1 MSSHT
6 VKSLNY
12 QLNNI
17 AECVIEYK
25 ENLRKTLVQIK
36 VLKAQAKK
44 APKDFKY
51 IYRDAIKELDMDV
64 KQHKRNVK
72 EAIKDAKKLRSKLP
86 AAIAYEKKHP
96 EAAGEAGYERERRL
110 HLDKIR
116 GKAVMASRTKAL
128 AKRIEK
134 ATGIHTFA
142 HTDFGEP
149 YVTIRS
155 TVTYLNRMKREVPEL
170 KDAKIEDVYKQD
182 NKMRGTIRLVVK

>member
-116 GKAVMASRTKAL
+116 GKAVMASRSQGSCQKNR
-128 AKRIEK
+128 KSYRY
-134 ATGIHTFA
+134 
-142 HTDFGEP
+142 P
-149 YVTIRS
+149 YLRPHRLRRTVRDNPFDSDLPESNEEGKYLNSRTQKLRMCTSKTIR
-155 TVTYLNRMKREVPEL
+155 
-170 KDAKIEDVYKQD
+170 
-182 NKMRGTIRLVVK
+182 